1 MLARLYGVLAALSIA
16 SMLAI
21 GIFGSYLALS
31 GRLSG
36 ERLAAVAAVLRGELP
51 AAPAPAAPEPAS
63 QSQPASAEHRRRSA
77 DEIHQQHVQD
87 QLTRALTERAL
98 RDIASRQELLDRAL
112 QHLIQEGE
120 KFDKS
125 RSDWLAQQEKLRQKV
140 RDEGFEHELK
150 LVAGLSPTQAKDHLL
165 RKWSKHP
172 ADAVRLLR
180 GMPASKATRILE
192 QFRTAEELQ
201 TLHELLEQLGQQ
213 EADVKALESGKTS
226 SDA

>member
-1 MLARLYGVLAALSIA
+1 LLARLYGVLAALSIA
-16 SMLAI
+16 SMLAL
-21 GIFGSYLALS
+21 GLFGSFLALS
-31 GRLSG
+31 GRLNG
-36 ERLAAVAAVLRGELP
+36 ERLAAVTAVLRGELP
-51 AAPAPAAPEPAS
+51 AAPAPEAAEPAS
-63 QSQPASAEHRRRSA
+63 QPQPPSAEHKRRSEE
-77 DEIHQQHVQD
+77 EIHQQHVQD
-87 QLTRALTERAL
+87 QLTRALAERAL
-98 RDIASRQELLDRAL
+98 RDIAARQELLDRAL

-120 KFDKS
+120 KFDRSK
-125 RSDWLAQQEKLRQKV
+125 SDWLTQQEKLRQKV

-150 LVAGLSPTQAKDHLL
+150 LVAGLSPAQAKDHLL
-165 RKWSKHP
+165 RKWSRHP

-213 EADVKALESGKTS
+213 ETDGKALESGRTS

>member
-1 MLARLYGVLAALSIA
+1 LLARLYDLLAAFSVA
-16 SMLAI
+16 SMLAL
-21 GIFGSYLALS
+21 GLFGAYLALS
-31 GRLSG
+31 GRLDG
-36 ERLAAVAAVLRGELP
+36 ERLAAIGAVLRGEPLEAAASGSP
-51 AAPAPAAPEPAS
+51 AAAS
-63 QSQPASAEHRRRSA
+63 QPQPSPTEHKRRSA

-87 QLTRALTERAL
+87 QLTRALAERAL
-98 RDIASRQELLDRAL
+98 RDIAARQELLDRAL

-125 RSDWLAQQEKLRQKV
+125 RSEWLAQQEKLRQKV

-150 LVAGLSPTQAKDHLL
+150 LVAGLSPAQAKDHLL
-165 RKWSKHP
+165 RKWNKHP

-180 GMPASKATRILE
+180 GMPVGKVSRILE

-201 TLHELLEQLGQQ
+201 TLHELLERLGQQ
-213 EADVKALESGKTS
+213 ETDGKALESGKTS

>member
-1 MLARLYGVLAALSIA
+1 MLAL
-16 SMLAI
+16 
-21 GIFGSYLALS
+21 GIFGSYLAFS
-31 GRLSG
+31 GRLNA
-36 ERLAAVAAVLRGELP
+36 ERLDAIAAVLRGELP
-51 AAPAPAAPEPAS
+51 ASPAAEPQGAAS
-63 QSQPASAEHRRRSA
+63 QPQPSPVEHKRRSA

-87 QLTRALTERAL
+87 QLTRALAERAL
-98 RDIASRQELLDRAL
+98 RDIAARQELLDRAL

-120 KFDKS
+120 KFDRG
-125 RSDWLAQQEKLRQKV
+125 RSEWLAQQEKLRLKV

-150 LVAGLSPTQAKDHLL
+150 LVSGLSPAQAKDHLL
-165 RKWSKHP
+165 RKWNKHP

-180 GMPASKATRILE
+180 GMPASRASRILE

-213 EADVKALESGKTS
+213 EADGKALESGKTS